1 MKVILA
7 GVYETTNNKENEETY
22 RSSMDELWRLAEACM
37 MEPAAE
43 ITQRLPRRN
52 TAFYIGSG
60 KLEEL
65 RAGILDNQAEKVIF
79 NDTLSPSQIKN
90 LQAELGVEVMDR
102 TSLILE
108 IFNNRARTREARLQV
123 ELARLKYVKPRL
135 IGMWETQNRQG
146 GASGSMSSKGEGET
160 QLELDRRSIDHRLA
174 ELGRELKLVERERNT
189 QRKKRR
195 ASGIPLVSLIGY
207 TNAGKSTIMNA
218 FVERYST
225 EDKKVFANDMLFAT
239 LDTTVRR
246 IELGQNMSFL
256 LSDTVG
262 FIQKLPTSLVE
273 AFKSTLEEVV
283 DADLLIQVVD
293 YSDPNHTGHMEVTQ
307 QLLNELG
314 AGHIPMLIV
323 YNKADVCGINTVEAA
338 APADKATAPG
348 TIPMPAVLPADYP
361 RRGMSRR
368 EASGAPTDCIYISAR
383 EAASLDLLEQV
394 ISEKLFGGLTD
405 ISLLIPYDQGALTA
419 RLLREQIVLS
429 QTYEN
434 DGILLKLRM
443 DPDEIIRWRRY
454 TVTPDHETQDTA
466 APEYRKPL

>member
-1 MKVILA
+1 MRVILA
-7 GVYETTNNKENEETY
+7 GVYETVNNKETEAAY
-22 RSSMDELWRLAEACM
+22 RSSMDELWRLADACM
-37 MEPAAE
+37 MEPITE
-43 ITQRLPRRN
+43 ITQRLPHRN

-65 RAGILDNQAEKVIF
+65 REAISESHAEKVIF

-102 TSLILE
+102 TALILE

-174 ELGRELKLVERERNT
+174 ELGRELKLVERERGT

-195 ASGIPLVSLIGY
+195 SSGIPLVSLIGY

-218 FVERYST
+218 FVDRFST

-246 IELGQNMSFL
+246 IELGQNMNFL

-273 AFKSTLEEVV
+273 AFKSTLEEVA

-293 YSDPNHTGHMEVTQ
+293 YSDPNHPAHMEVTR

-323 YNKADVCGINTVEAA
+323 YNKADAYKSENIVYSNDRCNNAGCVLSDNASISV
-338 APADKATAPG
+338 
-348 TIPMPAVLPADYP
+348 MPTDYP
-361 RRGMSRR
+361 KRGMSRR
-368 EASGAPTDCIYISAR
+368 EASGAPTDCIYISAK
-383 EAASLDLLEQV
+383 EDSSLDLLEQV
-394 ISEKLFGGLTD
+394 ITEKLFGELSD
-405 ISLLIPYDQGALTA
+405 ISLLLPYDQGALTA

-443 DPDEIIRWRRY
+443 NPNDAKRWNQY
-454 TVTPDHETQDTA
+454 IANTGH
-466 APEYRKPL
+466 